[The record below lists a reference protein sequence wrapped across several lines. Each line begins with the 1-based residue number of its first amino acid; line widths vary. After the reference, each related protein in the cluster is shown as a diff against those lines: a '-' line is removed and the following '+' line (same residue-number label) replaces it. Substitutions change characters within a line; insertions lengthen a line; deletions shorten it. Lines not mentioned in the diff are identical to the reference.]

1 MSADVFGIVGT
12 TQGPYRVESVVAEG
26 GFGVVYRA
34 YHDAF
39 RAPVALKCLKVP
51 GALSEKSQAEFLERF
66 REEAEVMFRL
76 SASIPAVVR
85 PLHADVLVTKTGQFV
100 PFMALEWLDGETLD
114 VFVAKRKAEGRPP
127 VTLKRL
133 VRMIAPVA
141 RALER
146 AHNFPGPDGTTVSI
160 VHCDLK
166 PDNVFL
172 LETDGVST
180 AKILDFGIA
189 KVRDAASQIAGR
201 VSQVDASG
209 NAFTPGYAAPEQ
221 WLPKRF
227 GQAGPWTDVWG
238 LALTVIEAALG
249 RPVIDG
255 DHASMMGTAIDEARR
270 PTPRTEGLLVSDE
283 VEAVFARALA
293 VDPRKRHQDVGLFWD
308 DLERALGLDPS
319 GSVVRRDHRAE
330 GAGPAVREERI
341 ELGPRHSSL
350 PPPAPSNTLPSAG
363 AQAARSSSPP
373 ALGGSFVA
381 RPMNPS
387 VWPTAAPQPPRT
399 DNGSAPPMM
408 APSTGWEAPAPR
420 RTTTPAPISPPPG
433 LSFGGEIELGE
444 DEPGQAIALDL
455 DPLHRQGPPSS
466 SSGPRSFDG
475 RPIPSSARRAPTPVH
490 AAPQTDLKT
499 RLAGPLRAAIGGI
512 GLAGAEQLYMQV
524 ASAGPIML
532 GPVRLLWIASGIA
545 LVGTVMVL
553 AKLFWPEE

>member
-1 MSADVFGIVGT
+1 
-12 TQGPYRVESVVAEG
+12 
-26 GFGVVYRA
+26 
-34 YHDAF
+34 
-39 RAPVALKCLKVP
+39 
-51 GALSEKSQAEFLERF
+51 
-66 REEAEVMFRL
+66 MFRL

-85 PLHADVLVTKTGQFV
+85 PLHADVLVTKSGQFV

-114 VFVAKRKAEGRPP
+114 VLVAKRKAEGRPP
-127 VTLKRL
+127 LSLKRL
-133 VRMIAPVA
+133 VRMLAPVA

-172 LETDGVST
+172 IEADGVSS

-201 VSQVDASG
+201 VSQADASG

-238 LALTVIEAALG
+238 LALTIIEAALG

-293 VDPRKRHQDVGLFWD
+293 VDPRRRHQDVGLFWD
-308 DLERALGLDPS
+308 DLERAFGLEPS

-341 ELGPRHSSL
+341 DLGGPRSSSF
-350 PPPAPSNTLPSAG
+350 PPLQATTTLPSSAPAPQPTAVPG
-363 AQAARSSSPP
+363 

-387 VWPTAAPQPPRT
+387 VWPTTGQTPPRADT
-399 DNGSAPPMM
+399 PTSGAPISAPP
-408 APSTGWEAPAPR
+408 ASWTASSPQ

-433 LSFGGEIELGE
+433 LSFGGEIELNDDG
-444 DEPGQAIALDL
+444 PGQVIALDL

-466 SSGPRSFDG
+466 TAKRSFDG
-475 RPIPSSARRAPTPVH
+475 RPIPTAPRHVAIETRRAQV
-490 AAPQTDLKT
+490 DLGS
-499 RLAGPLRAAIGGI
+499 RLAGPLRAALGGI
-512 GLAGAEQLYMQV
+512 AIAGAEMAYMQI
-524 ASAGPIML
+524 AGAGPIML
-532 GPVRLLWIASGIA
+532 GPVRLLWIASGIVV
-545 LVGTVMVL
+545 VGTVMVL
-553 AKLFWPEE
+553 ARLFWPAE

>member
-1 MSADVFGIVGT
+1 MSEDVFGIVGT

-34 YHDAF
+34 HHDAF

-127 VTLKRL
+127 LSLKRL
-133 VRMIAPVA
+133 VRMLAPVA

-172 LETDGVST
+172 IEADGVST

-201 VSQVDASG
+201 VSQIDAGG

-255 DHASMMGTAIDEARR
+255 DHASMMGTAIDEGRR
-270 PTPRTEGLLVSDE
+270 PTPRAEGLLVSDE

-308 DLERALGLDPS
+308 DLERALGLEPS

-341 ELGPRHSSL
+341 DLGPRHSSL
-350 PPPAPSNTLPSAG
+350 PPPASSTTQPSPGIQSARPSSA
-363 AQAARSSSPP
+363 P

-387 VWPTAAPQPPRT
+387 VWPAAAPQTPSRLAT
-399 DNGSAPPMM
+399 GNGAAAM
-408 APSTGWEAPAPR
+408 APAAAWEPPPPR

-433 LSFGGEIELGE
+433 RVLRIQS
-444 DEPGQAIALDL
+444 
-455 DPLHRQGPPSS
+455 
-466 SSGPRSFDG
+466 PR
-475 RPIPSSARRAPTPVH
+475 
-490 AAPQTDLKT
+490 
-499 RLAGPLRAAIGGI
+499 
-512 GLAGAEQLYMQV
+512 
-524 ASAGPIML
+524 
-532 GPVRLLWIASGIA
+532 
-545 LVGTVMVL
+545 
-553 AKLFWPEE
+553 

>member
-1 MSADVFGIVGT
+1 MSEDVFGIVGT

-51 GALSEKSQAEFLERF
+51 GTLGEKAQAEFLERF

-85 PLHADVLVTKTGQFV
+85 PLHADVLVTNAGQFV

-114 VFVAKRKAEGRPP
+114 VLVAKRKAEGRPP
-127 VTLKRL
+127 LSLKRL
-133 VRMIAPVA
+133 VRMLAPVA

-146 AHNFPGPDGTTVSI
+146 AHNFPGPDGATVSI

-166 PDNVFL
+166 PDNIFL
-172 LETDGVST
+172 IEADGVSS

-201 VSQVDASG
+201 ISQVDATG

-293 VDPRKRHQDVGLFWD
+293 VDPRRRHQDVGLFWD
-308 DLERALGLDPS
+308 ELERAFGLEPS
-319 GSVVRRDHRAE
+319 GAVVRRDHRAE

-341 ELGPRHSSL
+341 DLGGPRPSSF
-350 PPPAPSNTLPSAG
+350 PPLQATTTMPSAAPAPAQVPQPTVG
-363 AQAARSSSPP
+363 AP
-373 ALGGSFVA
+373 LGGSFVA

-387 VWPTAAPQPPRT
+387 VWPAQGQPAPRT
-399 DNGSAPPMM
+399 DTATSAANWTASAP
-408 APSTGWEAPAPR
+408 S
-420 RTTTPAPISPPPG
+420 RTSTPAPISPPSG
-433 LSFGGEIELGE
+433 LSFGGEIELTD

-466 SSGPRSFDG
+466 TSAKRSFDG
-475 RPIPSSARRAPTPVH
+475 RPIPTAPRHVAYEARRAQ
-490 AAPQTDLKT
+490 ADLGS
-499 RLAGPLRAAIGGI
+499 RLAGPLRAALGGI
-512 GLAGAEQLYMQV
+512 AIAGVEMAYMQI
-524 ASAGPIML
+524 AGAGPIML
-532 GPVRLLWIASGIA
+532 GPVRLLWIAAGIVV
-545 LVGTVMVL
+545 VGTVVL
-553 AKLFWPEE
+553 LARLFWPAE